1 MISVELTPFCVCVFV
16 VAFVS
21 PSIPL
26 EKSELVS
33 RAVMGLGWVG
43 LVT

>member
-1 MISVELTPFCVCVFV
+1 MISVEFTPFVVVVV

-21 PSIPL
+21 PSFPL

-33 RAVMGLGWVG
+33 ERGGGWVG
-43 LVT
+43 LV

>member
-1 MISVELTPFCVCVFV
+1 MISVEFTPFVVVVVV

-21 PSIPL
+21 PSFPL

-33 RAVMGLGWVG
+33 ERGGGWIG
-43 LVT
+43 LV